1 MFLAILTQHY
11 TFVGIIKISHLIMS
25 KQIHLLVLLSF
36 WLFPLTP
43 NTLSAQS
50 AWERTFGTTRSDEP
64 KALTQ
69 TIDGGFL
76 LIGYTTEATTAKH
89 DILLVKT
96 DAEGRQQWTKTIGKP
111 NIFERAYAG
120 VSNPDGTH
128 LIAGVRYTDSLQTD
142 AQAWML
148 KLSARGDTLWTRSF
162 LPNYCFDGFYD
173 IQRLKDGT
181 GYILTGT
188 ACIESG
194 LDNILLMKTDLNGT
208 VIFQKTFGA
217 ANEFDFA
224 RRVIETS
231 DGGFVVGGTRGLY
244 GTRNQKSQIFKTDR
258 NGLLLWEKLQG
269 KGDPNDCFAL
279 LADTAGGVIA
289 TGVLSDSTVGAGTF
303 ITRYSANGQELWS
316 KRNAN
321 FYWGQSIALNKDG
334 GFSFISGNLAGTRL
348 RELLKTDALGNQVSS
363 KALPFYSPKDEI
375 AAILRTSD
383 SSFVMLGERTIGT
396 NKEFHLSKVDGN
408 GNGSSYAI
416 TGKIYADANNNCRF
430 DAATEQPLPNWLVKL
445 ENANKTLYAL
455 SDSLGNYQIYVDS
468 SIYRLSLQTPNA
480 YWQPCADSIFL
491 SLNYTYPSHTQDFAV
506 KTKTAC
512 PLMEINV
519 ATPYL
524 RRCYDNNYV
533 VRYCNRGTATARNA
547 VVRLTLDKM
556 FTFNNASRPLSN
568 RTGNVLFFNVGDVP
582 QGVCGSFNVNVTVR
596 CDSTFIGQAHCV
608 EAHVFPDSICAP
620 TVNWSGASLA
630 VSGSCQGDSVAFL
643 IKNVGTGTN
652 RQPVPHIV
660 IIDDIIP
667 LRGQVVLPPNGTKS
681 LKFPAN
687 GQTYRLISDQE
698 PNHPNPN
705 SHPTAVVEGCRTTPT
720 TPLSIGFV
728 TQFEEDDGDPFTS
741 IDCRQNIGS
750 FDPNDKQAQPIG
762 IQAQHFIDENGEI
775 DYTIRFQNTGT
786 DTAFSVVIKDTL
798 TSFLD
803 IESFRTGASSHRYEL
818 EVLNNNVLKFTFP
831 NINLVDS
838 FRNNLLSQGFIK
850 FTIRVKSGSPFGSRI
865 ENRAAIFFDFNAPVI
880 TNQTFHT
887 LRKPQR
893 YAQRDTSVC
902 DNKPFKNVLYS
913 KDTRIYDTLRFAKF
927 DSIIIN
933 VLKALPTFKKVVDTT
948 LRRGQLLWNVSAQRD
963 TTFNVLLVAKNGCDS
978 LVTYKLKVITTT
990 AELSARDIKIFP
1002 NPFSDKTTIELPSRF
1017 DGTSS
1022 QYVGDFS
1029 LKFMDLTG
1037 KTLFEKPMTNNRI
1050 ELERGDVP
1058 QGVYLFQIRNKEKI
1072 IAIGKLIIL

>member
-1 MFLAILTQHY
+1 
-11 TFVGIIKISHLIMS
+11 MS
-25 KQIHLLVLLSF
+25 KHIHLLRFLSLWLLSTF
-36 WLFPLTP
+36 SI
-43 NTLSAQS
+43 TLAAQS
-50 AWERTFGTTRSDEP
+50 AWERTFGTSRTDEP

-120 VSNPDGTH
+120 ISNPDGTY
-128 LIAGVRYTDSLQTD
+128 LIAGVRYTDTLQTD
-142 AQAWML
+142 AQAWIA
-148 KLSARGDTLWTRSF
+148 KLSPRGDTLWTRSF
-162 LPNYCFDGFYD
+162 LPNFCADAFYD
-173 IQRLKDGT
+173 VQRLRDGT

-188 ACIESG
+188 ACVQSG
-194 LDNILLMKTDLNGT
+194 LDNILLMKTDLNGA
-208 VIFQKTFGA
+208 VIFQKTFGVL
-217 ANEFDFA
+217 NEFDFA

-244 GTRNQKSQIFKTDR
+244 GTGNQKSQIFKTDR

-269 KGDPNDCFAL
+269 KGDPNDCYAL
-279 LADTAGGVIA
+279 LADTAGGVIV

-303 ITRYSANGQELWS
+303 IARYSASGQELWS
-316 KRNAN
+316 KKNLN
-321 FYWGQSIALNKDG
+321 FYWGQSVFANRDG

-348 RELLKTDALGNQVSS
+348 RELLKTDALGNQISS
-363 KALPFYSPKDEI
+363 KFLPFYSPKDEI
-375 AAILRTSD
+375 AAILRTTD

-416 TGKIYADANNNCRF
+416 TGKVYNDVNNNCRF
-430 DAATEQPLPNWLVKL
+430 DPSLGESPLPNWLVKL
-445 ENANKTLYAL
+445 ENANKTLYGL

-468 SIYRLSLQTPNA
+468 SVYRLSLQTPNA
-480 YWQPCADSIFL
+480 YWQPCEDSIFL
-491 SLNYTYPSHTQDFAV
+491 SLNYNYPLHTQDFAV
-506 KTKTAC
+506 KTRTVC

-533 VRYCNRGTATARNA
+533 VRYCNRGTATARNV
-547 VVRLTLDKM
+547 VVRLTLDK
-556 FTFNNASRPLSN
+556 FLNFNSASRPLSN

-582 QGVCGSFNVNVTVR
+582 QGVCGTFNVNVTVR
-596 CDSTFIGQAHCV
+596 CDSTFVGQTHCV

-620 TVNWSGASLA
+620 TVGWSGASLA

-652 RQPVPHIV
+652 RAPVSHIV

-667 LRGQVVLPPNGTKS
+667 LRGQVVLPPNGTKI

-687 GQTYRLISDQE
+687 GQTYRLVSDQE
-698 PNHPNPN
+698 LNHPNPN

-741 IDCRQNIGS
+741 IDCHQNIGS
-750 FDPNDKQAQPIG
+750 FDPNDKQAQPVG

-786 DTAFSVVIKDTL
+786 DTAFTVVVRDTL
-798 TSFLD
+798 TALLD
-803 IESFRTGASSHRYEL
+803 IETFRTGASSHRYEL
-818 EVLNNNVLKFTFP
+818 EVLDGRILKFTFP

-838 FRNNLLSQGFIK
+838 FRNSALSQGFIK
-850 FTIRVKSGSPFGSRI
+850 FTVRVKSGSPFGSRI

-880 TNQTFHT
+880 TNKTFHT

-893 YAQRDTSVC
+893 YAQRDTSIC
-902 DNKPFKNVLYS
+902 NNKTFDNNVYLQ
-913 KDTRIYDTLRFAKF
+913 DVRVYDTLRFAKF
-927 DSIIIN
+927 DSIVIN
-933 VLKALPTFKKVVDTT
+933 VLKILPTFKKTVDTT
-948 LRRGQLLWNVSAQRD
+948 LRRGQLLWGISAQRD
-963 TTFNVLLVAKNGCDS
+963 TMFSVLLVAKNGCDS
-978 LVTYKLKVITTT
+978 LVTYKLKVITAT
-990 AELSARDIKIFP
+990 AELSPQDIKIFP
-1002 NPFSDKTTIELPSRF
+1002 NPFSDRTTIELPP
-1017 DGTSS
+1017 
-1022 QYVGDFS
+1022 QYVGDFK
-1029 LKFMDLTG
+1029 LKFMDLMG
-1037 KTLFEKPMTNNRI
+1037 KALFEKLMTGNRI
-1050 ELERGDVP
+1050 DLERGDVQ
-1058 QGVYLFQIRNKEKI
+1058 QGVYLFQIKRKDAV
-1072 IAIGKLIIL
+1072 IAVGKLIIL